1 LARSAQV
8 SCLSSISFRLTAD
21 VRRLLTELM
30 ELDSGIVYAFAADL
44 LKEDLGRGDITTQSV
59 VRGGARARGRF
70 LARQDFVLCGLE
82 IAEAVF
88 GTLDNN
94 ILLESTVYDGEKIT
108 AGTEFA
114 RMEGPAAA
122 LLTGER
128 TALNVMQ
135 RLSGVAT
142 LTRAFVDRVEGT
154 GVRIVDTR
162 KTTPGLR
169 LIEKYAVTV
178 GGGFNH
184 RFGLDDGVLIK
195 DNHIALAGGVKR
207 AVDLARSAVPHL
219 MKIEVEVGNQPHLRE
234 AIAAHADVIMLA
246 NMNVAEIREAVK
258 LIREQTPGTIIEV
271 SGGVTLENVRELAE
285 CGVDLIS
292 VGAITH
298 SAPAVDIS
306 LKTRPL

>member
-1 LARSAQV
+1 
-8 SCLSSISFRLTAD
+8 
-21 VRRLLTELM
+21 M
-30 ELDSGIVYAFAADL
+30 ELDPGIIYAFAADL

-59 VRGGARARGRF
+59 VRGGLRARGRF
-70 LARQDFVLCGLE
+70 LAKQDFVLCGLE

-88 GTLDNN
+88 GALDNA
-94 ILLESTVYDGEKIT
+94 IGLESRVYDGDDIS
-108 AGTEFA
+108 AGNEFA
-114 RMEGPAAA
+114 KIEGPAAA

-128 TALNVMQ
+128 TALNIMQ
-135 RLSGVAT
+135 RLSGIAT
-142 LTRAFVDRVEGT
+142 LTRAFVTRVEGT
-154 GVRIVDTR
+154 GARITDTR

-169 LIEKYAVTV
+169 LLEKYAVTV

-207 AVDLARSAVPHL
+207 AVELARQSASHL
-219 MKIEVEVGNQPHLRE
+219 MKIEVEVASQAQLRE
-234 AIAAHADVIMLA
+234 ALAAPADVIMLD
-246 NMNVAEIREAVK
+246 NMPLEEARESVK
-258 LIREQTPGTIIEV
+258 LIRDQSAAISIEL
-271 SGGVTLENVRELAE
+271 SGGVTLENVRAFAE

-306 LKTRPL
+306 LKIRPL

>member
-1 LARSAQV
+1 
-8 SCLSSISFRLTAD
+8 
-21 VRRLLTELM
+21 M
-30 ELDSGIVYAFAADL
+30 ELDPGIIYAFAADL

-70 LARQDFVLCGLE
+70 RANQDLVLCGLE

-88 GTLDNN
+88 GALDNN
-94 ILLESTVYDGEKIT
+94 VLLESTVYDGEKIA

-114 RMEGPAAA
+114 RIEGPAAA

-128 TALNVMQ
+128 TALNIMQ

-142 LTRAFVDRVEGT
+142 LTKAFVDRVEGT
-154 GVRIVDTR
+154 GARIVDTR

-169 LIEKYAVTV
+169 LIEKYAVTI

-184 RFGLDDGVLIK
+184 RFGLDDGVLIT

-207 AVDLARSAVPHL
+207 AVELARRAVPHL
-219 MKIEVEVGNQPHLRE
+219 MKIEVEVANQSQLRE
-234 AIAAHADVIMLA
+234 AVAGRADVIMLG
-246 NMNVAEIREAVK
+246 NMTVGEVRDSVQ
-258 LIREQTPGTIIEV
+258 LIKAQTPTPLIGV
-271 SGGVTLENVRELAE
+271 SGDISLENVRGFAE

-298 SAPAVDIS
+298 SAAAIDIS

>member
-1 LARSAQV
+1 
-8 SCLSSISFRLTAD
+8 
-21 VRRLLTELM
+21 M
-30 ELDSGIVYAFAADL
+30 ELDSGIIYAFAADL

-59 VRGGARARGRF
+59 VRGGARARARF
-70 LARQDFVLCGLE
+70 LANQDLVLCGLE

-88 GTLDNN
+88 GALDNN
-94 ILLESTVYDGEKIT
+94 VLLESTVYDGEKVA

-114 RMEGPAAA
+114 RIEGPAAA
-122 LLTGER
+122 PVTGER
-128 TALNVMQ
+128 TALNIMQ

-142 LTRAFVDRVEGT
+142 LTKAFVDRVEGT
-154 GVRIVDTR
+154 GARIVDTR

-169 LIEKYAVTV
+169 LIEKYAVTI

-184 RFGLDDGVLIK
+184 RFGLDDGVLIT

-207 AVDLARSAVPHL
+207 AVELARKAVPHL
-219 MKIEVEVGNQPHLRE
+219 MKIEVEVGSQSQLRE
-234 AIAAHADVIMLA
+234 AVAGRADVIMLS
-246 NMNVAEIREAVK
+246 NMTVDEIRESTK
-258 LIREQTPGTIIEV
+258 LIKEQSAGTLIGV
-271 SGGVTLENVRELAE
+271 SGEINLENVRKFAE

-298 SAPAVDIS
+298 SAAAIDIS

>member
-1 LARSAQV
+1 
-8 SCLSSISFRLTAD
+8 
-21 VRRLLTELM
+21 M
-30 ELDSGIVYAFAADL
+30 PELDSGIIYAFAADL

-70 LARQDFVLCGLE
+70 LAKQDFVLCGLE

-88 GTLDNN
+88 SALDNSVV
-94 ILLESTVYDGEKIT
+94 LESRVYDGQKIN

-114 RMEGPAAA
+114 RVEGPAAA

-128 TALNVMQ
+128 TALNIMQ

-142 LTRAFVDRVEGT
+142 LTKSFVDRVEGT
-154 GVRIVDTR
+154 DARIIDTR

-169 LIEKYAVTV
+169 LLEKYAVTA

-195 DNHIALAGGVKR
+195 DNHIALAGGVRR
-207 AVDLARSAVPHL
+207 AVELARSAVPHL
-219 MKIEVEVGNQPHLRE
+219 MKIEVEVGSNSQLRE
-234 AIAAHADVIMLA
+234 AIAARADVIMLD
-246 NMNVAEIREAVK
+246 NMTVDEIRESVR
-258 LIREQTPGTIIEV
+258 LIRAMAPDILIEV
-271 SGGVTLENVRELAE
+271 SGGVTIDNVRAFAQ

-298 SAPAVDIS
+298 SAAAVDIS
-306 LKTRPL
+306 LKIRPL